1 MAQLVTVRVYKKNAD
16 NLGGIYGVDVAFP
29 TAGVIA
35 EPHSET
41 VNGATMATVISALP
55 DSAYRQC
62 DKYYSP
68 TSVADIVTAANAALA

>member
-29 TAGVIA
+29 TAGIIV
-35 EPHSET
+35 EPSSET
-41 VNGATMATVISALP
+41 ASNATIASVIKALP
-55 DSAYRQC
+55 DSAYRQA

-68 TSVADIVTAANAALA
+68 TSVATIVTAANA